1 MLLRT
6 YLRRLEDEMYD
17 KILTMERVMQAEI
30 DQLKERELE
39 LITCMQKD
47 REAIMEEKMSVEKVH
62 LFIIFYYITVTVHVA
77 ISVVKPES
85 LNDDIL

>member
-62 LFIIFYYITVTVHVA
+62 LFIIFYLKIKKQSQVM
-77 ISVVKPES
+77 
-85 LNDDIL
+85 

>member
-1 MLLRT
+1 
-6 YLRRLEDEMYD
+6 MYD

-47 REAIMEEKMSVEKVH
+47 RETILEEKTSVEKVH
-62 LFIIFYYITVTVHVA
+62 YIRAIRMRFITNFFKEELA
-77 ISVVKPES
+77 
-85 LNDDIL
+85 